1 MVRAIRYIDDV
12 LAFITWDERNSA
24 SKVYAHAIT
33 SLIATA
39 YHKNMKLKEEAPTH
53 ELPFLQGKVIIKNN
67 TIHVKYNNKNLPS
80 ILTTG
85 NQKLYTVKHRHTSM
99 TEASARN
106 TVIGALHRL
115 RNTSATKAQ
124 TIADASDMY
133 ICFSALGYTAKTFC
147 DALKAVAHK
156 TTEKRW
162 SKIAKL
168 ITAAAHNFA
177 NTRYKF

>member
-1 MVRAIRYIDDV
+1 MR
-12 LAFITWDERNSA
+12 E
-24 SKVYAHAIT
+24 T
-33 SLIATA
+33 STTQLRTTA
-39 YHKNMKLKEEAPTH
+39 D
-53 ELPFLQGKVIIKNN
+53 
-67 TIHVKYNNKNLPS
+67 TI
-80 ILTTG
+80 
-85 NQKLYTVKHRHTSM
+85 
-99 TEASARN
+99 
-106 TVIGALHRL
+106 
-115 RNTSATKAQ
+115 AQ